1 LRTFRVSSILHI
13 QDVWTVQADGLTD
26 DSVSTERGDVVTDPS
41 KFTNWRKSTLSSAG
55 DNCVEVAFASDGSV
69 GVRDTKQHG
78 RGPVLEFTPAEWDA
92 FLGGVLGGEFD
103 RQ

>member
-1 LRTFRVSSILHI
+1 M
-13 QDVWTVQADGLTD
+13 
-26 DSVSTERGDVVTDPS
+26 VTDPS

-55 DNCVEVAFASDGSV
+55 DNCVEVAFATDGSV

-78 RGPVLEFTPAEWDA
+78 LGPVLEFTPAEWDA
-92 FLGGVLGGEFD
+92 FLGGVHGGEFH